1 MISKQEVEH
10 IAKLARL
17 GLSKQEVKKFE
28 KELSSI
34 LDYFDTLEKVDT
46 SNIKPTF
53 HPNKDFFKKGLG
65 AVREDQANPSS
76 PEMANALVELA
87 PQKQGRNIKVKAVFK

>member
-17 GLSKQEVKKFE
+17 GLSEQEVKKSE

-34 LDYFDTLEKVDT
+34 LDYFDTLKEVNT
-46 SNIKPTF
+46 SSVKPCF
-53 HPNKDFFKKGLG
+53 HPNKEFFKKGLG
-65 AVREDQANPSS
+65 NVREDQANPNSA
-76 PEMANALVELA
+76 EMANKLIELA
-87 PQKQGRNIKVKAVFK
+87 PQKQGRNIKVKAILQ